1 MGIVPGARATAA
13 AQCHPI
19 DLGMNATLARL
30 LFEADDRFREFAET
44 EASVRAPWPG
54 LLNRPTTLGSSA
66 AIRHAQDEVRHARCW
81 TSRRPSLRRAAWVHP
96 CSPRSSRQKVD
107 LRQMGE
113 IDFLAFVHEAEK
125 RATAEF
131 ALHRDALGDKGAFF
145 EDILADE
152 KRHVAWTGHA
162 LDRHRA
168 AGRADEVDAA
178 LKRVRRQRWLGLW
191 LAFARR
197 LSLVTSALLLTLLYA
212 VVVGPFT
219 LLAGR
224 WQEGWRPAAAPGPLD
239 RQF

>member
-1 MGIVPGARATAA
+1 M
-13 AQCHPI
+13 HP
-19 DLGMNATLARL
+19 TVARL
-30 LFEADDRFREFAET
+30 LFWRKPEDRFAEFAET
-44 EASVRAPWPG
+44 EAFGARDLARAAEQTDDPWVRRQ
-54 LLNRPTTLGSSA
+54 LIL
-66 AIRHAQDEVRHARCW
+66 HAQDEVRHARLLDEQV
-81 TSRRPSLRRAAWVHP
+81 PQPAARGLGASMIAEDQP
-96 CSPRSSRQKVD
+96 ADGID